1 MDISTFVGTLG
12 AAVAMV
18 GAILLEEA
26 GIVGSGYFNIPATV
40 MIGAGTFLST
50 MATFD
55 LKHNMN
61 AGNWIKIAY
70 FNTEHDVGEIIT
82 TILNFAQKARREGLL
97 ALEGDIEGIHDRF
110 LKKGIQ
116 LVVDGVDPELIE
128 SVLDI
133 DTAGMK
139 ARHKLG
145 EEWYMCAGGMAPTMG
160 ILGAIMGLTG
170 ALSKMGGGDMMTTIH
185 SLAIAFVASFYG
197 VAIANLI
204 LIPVAGK
211 LKFLD
216 HEEAFMR
223 DLIMTGVLAIQAGD
237 NPRIVEEKLKAFFSP
252 ATYPVKSLEEAGG

>member
-1 MDISTFVGTLG
+1 MDLATFCGTVG
-12 AAVAMV
+12 ASIAMV
-18 GAILLEEA
+18 AAIMLEEA
-26 GIVGSGYFNIPATV
+26 GIVGSGYMNIPATV

-50 MATFD
+50 MASFD
-55 LKHNMN
+55 LKHNFR
-61 AGNWIKIAY
+61 AVTWAKTAF
-70 FNTEHDVGEIIT
+70 FNKEHDVGEIIT
-82 TILNFAQKARREGLL
+82 IILNFAQKARREGLL
-97 ALEGDIEGIHDRF
+97 ALEPDIEGIHDRF

-133 DTAGMK
+133 DTANMR
-139 ARHKLG
+139 ARHKFG
-145 EEWYMCAGGMAPTMG
+145 EEWFMGAGGMAPTMG

-197 VAIANLI
+197 VALANLV

-252 ATYPVKSLEEAGG
+252 ATYPVKSIE

>member
-1 MDISTFVGTLG
+1 MDLATFCGTVGASL
-12 AAVAMV
+12 AMV
-18 GAILLEEA
+18 AAIMLEEA
-26 GIVGSGYFNIPATV
+26 GIVGSGYMNIPATV
-40 MIGAGTFLST
+40 MIGCGTFLST
-50 MATFD
+50 MANFG
-55 LKHNMN
+55 LKHNFN
-61 AGNWIKIAY
+61 AGNWAKTAF
-70 FNTEHDVGEIIT
+70 FNTPHNIGEIIT
-82 TILNFAQKARREGLL
+82 IILNFAQKARREGLL

-128 SVLDI
+128 AVMDI
-133 DTAGMK
+133 DTTSMR
-139 ARHKLG
+139 ARHKFG
-145 EEWYMCAGGMAPTMG
+145 EEWFMCAGGMAPTMG

-170 ALSKMGGGDMMTTIH
+170 ALGKMGGGDMMTTIH

-197 VAIANLI
+197 VALANLV

-252 ATYPVKSLEEAGG
+252 AGYPVKSIE